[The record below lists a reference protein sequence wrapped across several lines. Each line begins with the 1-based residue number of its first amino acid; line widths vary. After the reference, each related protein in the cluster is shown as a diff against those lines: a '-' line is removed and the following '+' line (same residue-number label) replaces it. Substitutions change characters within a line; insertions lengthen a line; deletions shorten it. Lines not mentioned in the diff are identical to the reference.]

1 MKIQAMGRQKQTK
14 QMASNQVSVYQ
25 MLDQNP

>member
-14 QMASNQVSVYQ
+14 QMTSNQVSVYQ